1 MTWLPNAPGV
11 FEMAS
16 KAVLAAIMHFRS
28 SMKILSEPEDE
39 LVREERQVLAR
50 LRTALVRFDAA
61 PDQQLALERS
71 IEQLDELFLLVIVG
85 EFNAGK
91 SAFINAILG
100 SSVALEGV
108 TPTTAQINVLQ
119 YGDSVRH
126 EVRGP
131 ALTVLTAPV
140 PLLREIHIVDTPG
153 TNAIMR
159 EHEAI
164 TAQFVPR
171 SDLVL
176 FVTSAER
183 PFTETERAFLEQVR
197 GWGKKV
203 VIVINKIDI
212 LEGAHQVDEIIR
224 FVADNARAL
233 LGLNPDIFPVSS
245 RLALRAKQ
253 GDPSAWSGSRF
264 EALER
269 YISDTLD
276 SPGRVQ
282 LKLLNPLGVG
292 AAVTARLATIVQDR
306 AVLLKDDFSTLD
318 EVDRQLAI
326 YQQDLMRD
334 FEFRLADIDRI
345 LLEME
350 KRGQE
355 YFDETMRVGRVMDL
369 LNRSRMQEGF
379 ARQVVAD
386 APQQVERKVGE
397 LVDWLVDADLRQWQD
412 VTRHLAHRRR
422 QYEDRI
428 IGDVDAGKF
437 HYDRTRLI
445 DAVTR
450 ESQRAVDSYD
460 RRKEAAE
467 LADGARNAVAAA
479 AAVSAGALG
488 LGAIVAFA
496 ASTVAA
502 DVTGIVMASFVAALG
517 FFILPAKRAQGKQ
530 EMRRKVAA
538 VRQRLSEALHEQFSR
553 EIGRSADRIRES
565 IAPYSRF
572 VRAEGEKLQTTE
584 RELGEIG
591 TALASL
597 QARIERRAA

>member
-1 MTWLPNAPGV
+1 MLT
-11 FEMAS
+11 
-16 KAVLAAIMHFRS
+16 
-28 SMKILSEPEDE
+28 KILSDPQDE

-61 PDQQLALERS
+61 LDQQLALERS

-91 SAFINAILG
+91 SAFINAIVG
-100 SSVALEGV
+100 SRVALEGV

-119 YGDSVRH
+119 YGDTVQH

-131 ALTVLTAPV
+131 ALRVITAPV

-164 TAQFVPR
+164 TAEFVPR

-176 FVTSAER
+176 FVTSADR

-203 VIVINKIDI
+203 VIVINKVDI
-212 LEGAHQVDEIIR
+212 LEGQAQVDEITA

-233 LGLNPDIFPVSS
+233 LGFQPDIFPVSA

-253 GDPSAWSGSRF
+253 GDPAAWGASRF

-269 YISDTLD
+269 YIRETLD

-292 AAVTARLATIVQDR
+292 AAVTARLSKAIEDR
-306 AVLLKDDFSTLD
+306 ATLLKEDFSTLD
-318 EVDRQLAI
+318 EVDGQVAV
-326 YQQDLMRD
+326 YQQDLLRD
-334 FEFRLADIDRI
+334 FGFRIADIDKI

-355 YFDETMRVGRVMDL
+355 FFDDTMRIGRVMDL
-369 LNRSRMQEGF
+369 LNRSRMQQGF
-379 ARQVVAD
+379 EQQVVAD
-386 APQQVERKVGE
+386 APQQIERKVGE
-397 LVDWLVDADLRQWQD
+397 LVDWLVDADLRQWQN
-412 VTRHLAHRRR
+412 VTRHLAQRRR
-422 QYEDRI
+422 QYENRI
-428 IGDVDAGKF
+428 VGDVDAGRF

-450 ESQRAVDSYD
+450 ESQRAIDSYD
-460 RRKEAAE
+460 RRKEATE
-467 LADGARNAVAAA
+467 LAEGARNAVAAA

-488 LGAIVAFA
+488 LGAIVAA
-496 ASTVAA
+496 AATTMAA
-502 DVTGIVMASFVAALG
+502 DITGLVMASVMVALG
-517 FFILPAKRAQGKQ
+517 FFILPAKREKGKQ
-530 EMRRKVAA
+530 EMRQKIAA
-538 VRQRLSEALHEQFSR
+538 VRQRLSEALHQQFSR
-553 EIGRSADRIRES
+553 EIAKSGERIQES

-572 VRAEGEKLQTTE
+572 VRSEGEKLRTTE
-584 RELGEIG
+584 QELREI
-591 TALASL
+591 AASIASL
-597 QARIERRAA
+597 RARIEQPAA

>member
-1 MTWLPNAPGV
+1 MLT
-11 FEMAS
+11 
-16 KAVLAAIMHFRS
+16 
-28 SMKILSEPEDE
+28 KILSDPQDE

-50 LRTALVRFDAA
+50 LRAAVVRFDAA
-61 PDQQLALERS
+61 LDQQLALERS

-91 SAFINAILG
+91 SAFINAIVG
-100 SSVALEGV
+100 SRVALEGV

-119 YGDSVRH
+119 YGDTVQH
-126 EVRGP
+126 TVRGP
-131 ALTVLTAPV
+131 ALHVITAPA

-164 TAQFVPR
+164 TAEFVPR

-176 FVTSAER
+176 FVTSADR

-203 VIVINKIDI
+203 VVVINKIDI
-212 LEGAHQVDEIIR
+212 LEGQAQVEEVTA
-224 FVADNARAL
+224 FVADSARAL
-233 LGLNPDIFPVSS
+233 LGFQPDIFPVSA

-253 GDPSAWSGSRF
+253 GDPAAWEASRF

-269 YISDTLD
+269 YIRETLD

-292 AAVTARLATIVQDR
+292 AAVTARLSKAIEDR
-306 AVLLKDDFSTLD
+306 AALLKEDFSTLD
-318 EVDRQLAI
+318 EVDGQLAV
-326 YQQDLMRD
+326 YQQDLLRD
-334 FEFRLADIDRI
+334 FGFRIADIDKI

-355 YFDETMRVGRVMDL
+355 YFDDTMRVGRVMDL
-369 LNRSRMQEGF
+369 LNRSRMQQGF
-379 ARQVVAD
+379 EQQVVAD
-386 APQQVERKVGE
+386 APQQIERKVGE
-397 LVDWLVDADLRQWQD
+397 LVDWLVDADLRQWQN
-412 VTRHLAHRRR
+412 VTRHLAQRRR

-428 IGDVDAGKF
+428 VGDVDAGRF

-450 ESQRAVDSYD
+450 ESQRAIDSYD
-460 RRKEAAE
+460 RRREAAE

-479 AAVSAGALG
+479 AAVSAGAVG
-488 LGAIVAFA
+488 LGAIVMIA
-496 ASTVAA
+496 ATTAAA
-502 DVTGIVMASFVAALG
+502 DVTGVIMASLMAALG
-517 FFILPAKRAQGKQ
+517 FFILPAKREKGKQ
-530 EMRRKVAA
+530 EMRQKIAA
-538 VRQRLSEALHEQFSR
+538 VRQRLSEALHQQFSR
-553 EIGRSADRIRES
+553 EIAKSGERIQES

-572 VRAEGEKLQTTE
+572 VRSEGEKLRTTE
-584 RELGEIG
+584 HELREI
-591 TALASL
+591 AASIASL
-597 QARIERRAA
+597 RARIERPAA